1 MIRKQEGVRA
11 AKLEVNR
18 MDPHSYIPR
27 FPVVVVAGGGGG
39 GSVVTAGFAAAPAS
53 AAEGVK
59 AVPEVRDGEGEDE
72 VLLVVVAAAA

>member
-1 MIRKQEGVRA
+1 MKKQEGVRA

-27 FPVVVVAGGGGG
+27 FPVVAGGGDG

-59 AVPEVRDGEGEDE
+59 AVPEVRDGEGVNE
-72 VLLVVVAAAA
+72 VLLAVVAAVE

>member
-1 MIRKQEGVRA
+1 MKKQEGVRA

-27 FPVVVVAGGGGG
+27 FPVVVAGGGGG

-59 AVPEVRDGEGEDE
+59 AVPEVRDGEGVNE
-72 VLLVVVAAAA
+72 VLLAVVAAVE